1 MVGGIPGKK
10 WTGRT
15 EMISSDEAGLV
26 ETQQLEDLLAEAL
39 PSSEEVVS
47 AIRVAREDVEL
58 VASLL
63 SDEKVIVESLIEV
76 LPRLSPLLSRAA
88 VDPSVLPVE
97 MGEVEEARLVSDGR
111 LIVCH
116 IDGEIMMAS
125 LTVGTSRD
133 LLVDVMRD
141 IVPKLREI
149 LESVPVFEEP
159 DEEPEPIIPETPE
172 VEEHTIQEPTEEF
185 LAPEELP
192 EEEELVQ
199 EPLLEEAGEP
209 LGAEEP
215 GIIAEP
221 TVAEPVT
228 PIEPAHKRE
237 PEVSLPVATEELPE
251 TPPVK
256 LGEAP
261 LRAHRRRVRRN
272 SEAVRRQMAEVRR
285 MRDSEIR
292 MLREGIETQWDLDL
306 DKPKGFFERLKRL
319 FSRKRQ

>member
-1 MVGGIPGKK
+1 
-10 WTGRT
+10 
-15 EMISSDEAGLV
+15 MIYSDEAGLA
-26 ETQQLEDLLAEAL
+26 ETQPLEDLLAEAL

-88 VDPSVLPVE
+88 VDPSVLPLE
-97 MGEVEEARLVSDGR
+97 MGEVEEARLVSNGR
-111 LIVCH
+111 LIICRM
-116 IDGEIMMAS
+116 DGDILMAD
-125 LTVGTSRD
+125 LTLGTSRD
-133 LLVDVMRD
+133 LLVDIMRD
-141 IVPKLREI
+141 IVPKLGEI
-149 LESVPVFEEP
+149 LERVPVFEEP
-159 DEEPEPIIPETPE
+159 AEEPEPIIPETLE
-172 VEEHTIQEPTEEF
+172 AEEPAIQEPTEEYV
-185 LAPEELP
+185 APEDLL
-192 EEEELVQ
+192 EEEELVE

-215 GIIAEP
+215 EIVAEQ

-228 PIEPAHKRE
+228 PIEPAYERE
-237 PEVSLPVATEELPE
+237 PEARPPVATEELPE

-256 LGEAP
+256 LGDAP
-261 LRAHRRRVRRN
+261 LRAHRRRVRRDG
-272 SEAVRRQMAEVRR
+272 EAVRRQMAEVRR